1 MKQEEQ
7 RYEEW
12 LEKVR
17 RNLPTVENP
26 EELSNDIMQRI
37 SRTPHPPIRTVNW
50 VRWLSAVA
58 ALFLL
63 CTMLY
68 EVLFYAEVPPL
79 EKETVTINSC
89 PSTEIIPTIPLE
101 QMSEMTMQE
110 KTAFLSRIRKERKE
124 IKCKRKKLLNKL
136 IDRNH

>member
-7 RYEEW
+7 QYEEW

-17 RNLPTVENP
+17 RNLPIVENP

-37 SRTPHPPIRTVNW
+37 SRTPRPYKRPENW
-50 VRWLSAVA
+50 VRWFSAAA

-68 EVLFYAEVPPL
+68 EVLFYAEVPPF

-89 PSTEIIPTIPLE
+89 PSTEIVPTISLE
-101 QMSEMTMQE
+101 QMSEMTVKE
-110 KTAFLSRIRKERKE
+110 KAAFLSRIRKERKE
-124 IKCKRKKLLNKL
+124 IKCKRKNLVNKL
-136 IDRNH
+136 IDCNH

>member
-7 RYEEW
+7 QYEEW

-17 RNLPTVENP
+17 RNLPIVENP

-37 SRTPHPPIRTVNW
+37 SRTPRPSKRPKNW
-50 VRWLSAVA
+50 VRWFSAA
-58 ALFLL
+58 AAIFLL

-89 PSTEIIPTIPLE
+89 PSTEIVPTISLE
-101 QMSEMTMQE
+101 QMSEMTVKE
-110 KTAFLSRIRKERKE
+110 KAAFLSRIRKERKE
-124 IKCKRKKLLNKL
+124 IKCKRKNLVNKL
-136 IDRNH
+136 IDCNH